1 MPPSAARPSQEA
13 GSRTP
18 GRWLLVLGFLLLV
31 EGAGV
36 LLVQAQERPGG
47 ARDSLALIDRY
58 RTARYRLLAQQVASV
73 GSLRTLPPEPIP
85 TTVDS
90 LFTPPT
96 ARDTA
101 IAADASQPAFRVD
114 AVRSVHHMERAWF
127 QEQYGGTEWS
137 FLGAGPRLTFL
148 DTTYTRALRARL
160 ETRFGE
166 PTYTLA
172 EVNLNAWRATPDSSR
187 DGLPQFAYWFVV
199 NDSIPV
205 RVTDVEGPTGRGV
218 IVSTDRQYRDHLGAL
233 RDALLGSLRREER
246 APYVDYY
253 YDEATRRWYRVGFDG
268 RSFFRERISR
278 FDIVRG
284 QRPRLDSVRT
294 APSSSAEPS
303 RPSGSP

>member
-1 MPPSAARPSQEA
+1 MPPSVVRPSQEA
-13 GSRTP
+13 GPRSW
-18 GRWLLVLGFLLLV
+18 GRWVLALGLLLLV
-31 EGAGV
+31 EGTGV

-47 ARDSLALIDRY
+47 GRDSLALIDRY

-85 TTVDS
+85 TAVDS
-90 LFTPPT
+90 LFTPP
-96 ARDTA
+96 ASRDTA
-101 IAADASQPAFRVD
+101 IAAAASRPAFVVD
-114 AVRSVHHMERAWF
+114 DVRAVHHMERSWF

-148 DTTYTRALRARL
+148 DTTYTRGLRARL
-160 ETRFGE
+160 QARFGE
-166 PTYTLA
+166 PTHTLA
-172 EVNLNAWRATPDSSR
+172 EVDLNAWRATPDSSR

-218 IVSTDRQYRDHLGAL
+218 IVSTERQYRDHLGAL
-233 RDALLGSLRREER
+233 RDALIGSLQENER
-246 APYVDYY
+246 VPYVDYY

-268 RSFFRERISR
+268 QSFFRERISR

-284 QRPRLDSVRT
+284 QRPRLDTVRT
-294 APSSSAEPS
+294 APSSPAESS
-303 RPSGSP
+303 RTSGSP

>member
-1 MPPSAARPSQEA
+1 
-13 GSRTP
+13 
-18 GRWLLVLGFLLLV
+18 LLV
-31 EGAGV
+31 EGTGV

-47 ARDSLALIDRY
+47 GRDSLALIDRY

-85 TTVDS
+85 TAVDS
-90 LFTPPT
+90 LFTPP
-96 ARDTA
+96 ASRDTA
-101 IAADASQPAFRVD
+101 IAAADSRPAFVVD
-114 AVRSVHHMERAWF
+114 DVRAVQHMERSWF
-127 QEQYGGTEWS
+127 QGQYGGTEWS

-148 DTTYTRALRARL
+148 DTTYTRELRARL
-160 ETRFGE
+160 QTRFGD

-172 EVNLNAWRATPDSSR
+172 EVDLNAWRATPDSSR

-218 IVSTDRQYRDHLGAL
+218 IVSTERQYRDHLGAL
-233 RDALLGSLRREER
+233 RDALLGSLQENER
-246 APYVDYY
+246 VPYVDYY

-268 RSFFRERISR
+268 QSFFRERISR

-284 QRPRLDSVRT
+284 QRPRLDTVRT
-294 APSSSAEPS
+294 APSSPAESS
-303 RPSGSP
+303 RTSGSP